1 MKKLILIIL
10 VLSTST
16 SSRIFAQS
24 AAYDTISIN
33 NISARINDNGNLFW
47 NLTNASEF
55 KVPKGGKAGTI
66 FNSTLWVGGLDAS
79 DSLHLA
85 AEEYRESGDD
95 YWPGPISNVYDSAY
109 DLKWNN
115 VWKVTKAEVD
125 YHIANWWHS
134 GYVASAA
141 ILNWPGNGDTALG
154 QAKII
159 APFYDRN
166 HDGVYNPSDGD
177 YPIIKGDEAIL
188 FVINDARS
196 IHTESKGS
204 KLGLD
209 IVAMAYAF
217 DCPSDSALWNTLFL
231 NYKIYNH
238 SASTYYNTYIGN
250 FTDLDIGFA
259 NDDYIGC
266 DVQRSSYYGYNGVN
280 VDGSGQVGS
289 YGVCPPAQS
298 VTFLA
303 GPYMDPDGIDN
314 PSGQCDESVNGFGF
328 GDGIIDNERYGLT
341 KFVYYSNPDMGGPEA
356 CTDPVIAIDYYHYLN
371 DIWKDG
377 TPMMWGGNAH
387 TGGPGVCG
395 PDCTFMFPGSSDSLY
410 WSDSCRT
417 PNCTP
422 VWTESNVGNL
432 SGDRRGLGISG
443 PFTFFPD
450 SIEQLD
456 LAFVFARNFSDS
468 SNTGAIPVM
477 QQRIDSVRKYFKNDN
492 TPCGGGF
499 SDIPPH
505 HQIFQKLLIYP
516 NPTSN
521 KLTIE
526 SPQQATIEILN
537 IQGQILRAFSAKSN
551 KETID
556 VSTLSNGV
564 YIIGVR
570 TEKGTMFK
578 KFIKE

>member
-1 MKKLILIIL
+1 MKKLLFILCCISIL
-10 VLSTST
+10 
-16 SSRIFAQS
+16 SSSYGQTT
-24 AAYDTISIN
+24 AYDTISIN

-47 NLTNASEF
+47 NLSNASEF

-66 FNSTLWVGGLDAS
+66 FNSTLWVGGLDSSGA
-79 DSLHLA
+79 LHLA

-95 YWPGPISNVYDSAY
+95 YWPGPISTVYDSAY

-115 VWKVTKAEVD
+115 VWKITKTEID
-125 YHIANWWHS
+125 TFLANWWLP
-134 GYVASAA
+134 GYTPSQA
-141 ILNWPGNGDTALG
+141 ISNWPGNGDTTLG

-166 HDGVYNPSDGD
+166 HDGIYNPHDGD
-177 YPIIKGDEAIL
+177 YPLIKGDEAIL

-196 IHTESKGS
+196 AHTESGGT

-238 SASTYYNTYIGN
+238 SVNTYHNTYIGN

-280 VDGSGQVGS
+280 VDGSGQIGS

-303 GPYMDPDGIDN
+303 GPYLDPADIINN
-314 PSGQCDESVNGFGF
+314 PPGQCNASVSGFDF
-328 GDGIIDNERYGLT
+328 GSGINDRERFGLT
-341 KFVYYSNPDMGGPEA
+341 KFIYYSNADQGGPVA
-356 CTDPVIAIDYYHYLN
+356 CTDPVVAIDYYHYLN

-395 PDCTFMFPGSSDSLY
+395 PDCTFMFPGNSDSLY

-422 VWTESNVGNL
+422 IWTERNVGNMP
-432 SGDRRGLGISG
+432 GDRRGLGVSG

-450 SIEQLD
+450 SVEQLD
-456 LAFVFARNFSDS
+456 LAFVFARTFSDS
-468 SNTGAIPVM
+468 TDTAAIPIM
-477 QQRIDSVRKYFKNDN
+477 QQRIDSVRKYFMNDN
-492 TPCGGGF
+492 TPCGGSF
-499 SDIPPH
+499 SYISPHEQIIP
-505 HQIFQKLLIYP
+505 QFLIYP
-516 NPTSN
+516 NPTAN

-526 SPQQATIEILN
+526 CPKQATIEILN
-537 IQGQILRAFSAKSN
+537 MQGQLIRVVTARSYN
-551 KETID
+551 ETID

-564 YIIGVR
+564 YIVEVK
-570 TEKGTMFK
+570 TEKRMEVR